1 MYTKDIE
8 IRKEIEAEISQQR
21 EETETLKKA
30 TLMLQNELDWYRYQW
45 NKNANALQQAS
56 KQKRLLEHRISEL
69 DSVASHLGESM
80 RASDSLVLSLK
91 LEYSKVKRERD
102 DAVKEARDMRMEKEL
117 TEPRAYGAMSS
128 EFSLAELE
136 QATQA
141 FSSSLNIGEGGF
153 GSVYKGLLRSTTVA
167 IKILNTESLRAQS
180 QFKQEVKTLLLLPCS
195 IAIDEFCCS
204 NFFIF
209 FQVAIL
215 SRVRHPNLVTLIGAS
230 PEASAL
236 VYEFLPN
243 GSLEDRLNC
252 VNSTLPLSWQVRIQI
267 IAEVCSALIFLHKH
281 KPHPV
286 VHGDLK
292 PGNILLDANLVSKLS
307 DFGISRLL
315 LESSATGSEAHFTTQ
330 PMGTPAYMDPEFF
343 GTGELTPQSDTYSFG
358 ITILRLLT
366 GRAPLRLARVV
377 QQAVSDNDLRSVLD
391 HSAGEWPLAQ
401 AEQLARIGLRCSEL
415 SKEKR
420 PDLELDVW
428 RVVQPMKKEAP
439 SRLSQSFR
447 SISDGSGRAAA
458 TPSYFLCPISQ
469 VTQSENMRSL
479 CSFRCKLLSNS

>member
-1 MYTKDIE
+1 
-8 IRKEIEAEISQQR
+8 
-21 EETETLKKA
+21 
-30 TLMLQNELDWYRYQW
+30 
-45 NKNANALQQAS
+45 
-56 KQKRLLEHRISEL
+56 
-69 DSVASHLGESM
+69 
-80 RASDSLVLSLK
+80 
-91 LEYSKVKRERD
+91 
-102 DAVKEARDMRMEKEL
+102 
-117 TEPRAYGAMSS
+117 
-128 EFSLAELE
+128 LE
-136 QATQA
+136 QQ
-141 FSSSLNIGEGGF
+141 
-153 GSVYKGLLRSTTVA
+153 V
-167 IKILNTESLRAQS
+167 
-180 QFKQEVKTLLLLPCS
+180 VKNK
-195 IAIDEFCCS
+195 ANEFCCS
-204 NFFIF
+204 NLF

-252 VNSTLPLSWQVRIQI
+252 VNNTLPLSWQVRIQI
-267 IAEVCSALIFLHKH
+267 ITEVCSALIFLHKH

-315 LESSATGSEAHFTTQ
+315 LESSVTGSEAHFTTQ

-366 GRAPLRLARVV
+366 GRAPLRLTRVV
-377 QQAVSDNDLRSVLD
+377 QEAVNDNDLRSVLD
-391 HSAGEWPLAQ
+391 HSAGECPLVQ
-401 AEQLARIGLRCSEL
+401 AEQLVRIGLQCSEL
-415 SKEKR
+415 SRQKR

-428 RVVQPMKKEAP
+428 RVVQSMKKEAP
-439 SRLSQSFR
+439 SPLSQSFR
-447 SISDGSGRAAA
+447 SIFNESSRAVA

-469 VTQSENMRSL
+469 VIQSENIRCL
-479 CSFRCKLLSNS
+479 CSFGANCCQIRYLAFFLLCLSIVFRLS